1 MAQPKTK
8 RPSGVSITRDG
19 AGFITKWKITDE
31 DYGDGQIFQY
41 YDKLKKSHWVS
52 MDLWSKA
59 VSKKI
64 TIDTSKYY
72 PNTKKKLTFFRARIR
87 GNRAAYSVTNTKT
100 KKTTRYDPTVS
111 DWADKTYEIL
121 PPGKPGLTA
130 TLSSTLS
137 NVTDFKWILA
147 TSRSSRMWCS
157 DLVYETILVKDSSGN
172 GEGQNWKASQLGW
185 ETNTVG
191 ADSHKEIR
199 EDLLLLADAS
209 YTRWFRIKARGPAGD
224 SGWRYASHVY
234 AKPYQAKNISAT
246 LTNTNTG
253 GYMCRVE
260 WEATRDAA
268 HPIDKV
274 TIEYAFAYPTAGM
287 NCPTDAGWKQADVV
301 ADTAGNDAASF
312 SIGSTVDE
320 DQCLFV
326 RVNTMHDRDNNT
338 TTGVPTL
345 VTGGPLKDPT
355 GLVVTLDS
363 ETRLARVEAQNDSQN
378 PDAYIAVVYS
388 TSDDPDGYVCGIIPR
403 EDGYTTVKVPEAV
416 AGQEVT
422 FGVYT
427 VVGEYEEISRA
438 DEATRFAIDEIVRSA
453 NTVRSGGDIPLAPS
467 VSLSMT
473 DTPGTIRVVWNWSWR
488 SATAAELSWADHA
501 DAWESTAGP
510 TTYIVNNIHAAAWNI
525 SGLAVGKRWYV
536 RIRLTSGS
544 GDGKTY
550 GAYSDIVSID
560 LSSAPTIPVLTLSD
574 AVITEGGAV
583 TATWSYSSTDG
594 SQQAFAE
601 IAEVLED
608 NGETLYVPIASTQSA
623 MHLTINAEEVG
634 WQSGESHALVV
645 RVVSESG
652 RQSDGWSDSVVV
664 SIADPLTIA
673 ITQTSLQEITVTE
686 DEAERT
692 VTALTVMPLTITVT
706 GAGAGGTTSVIIERA
721 DAYQVDRP
729 DETMFR
735 GYEGETIAYLT
746 YSGEGQ
752 ATIDLDDLVG
762 SLDDEATY
770 RIIATVQDGLGQSAE
785 VTQEFEVHWA
795 HQAVM
800 PTATVVIDEQNYVA
814 LITPSAEDS
823 GEGDTCDIYRLSVD
837 KPELIYPDAEFGTTY
852 VDPYPATGEFGGHRI
867 VYKTVNGDYITE
879 DNQLA
884 WVDLREAEGDNIDTD
899 YTIIDFG
906 SGRILINRNLDIS
919 NSWSKDF
926 EETQYLGGAVQGDW
940 NPAVRRSASVATV
953 AVSILDQETIQAM
966 RRLAMYAGI
975 CHVRTSDGSS
985 YAANVDVSDKYEHG
999 NGRNVIAYDLDINR
1013 VDPESY
1019 DGMTLEDW
1027 SATHG
1032 GGYSS
1037 LVGSGVVGSMIVG
1050 G

>member
-453 NTVRSGGDIPLAPS
+453 NTVRSGGYIPLAPS

>member
-234 AKPYQAKNISAT
+234 AKPYQAKIISAT

-274 TIEYAFAYPTAGM
+274 TIEYSFAYPTSGM

-363 ETRLARVEAQNDSQN
+363 DTRLARVEAQNDSQN

-706 GAGAGGTTSVIIERA
+706 GAGAGGTTSVIVERA
-721 DAYQVDRP
+721 DAYHVDRP
-729 DETMFR
+729 DETVFR

-752 ATIDLDDLVG
+752 ATIDADALVG

-785 VTQEFEVHWA
+785 TTLEFEVHWA
-795 HQAVM
+795 HQAIM

-814 LITPSAEDS
+814 LITPSAEDP

-919 NSWSKDF
+919 NTWSKDF
-926 EETQYLGGAVQGDW
+926 EETKYLGGSVQGDW
-940 NPAVRRSASVATV
+940 NPAVSRKATVATV

-999 NGRNVIAYDLDINR
+999 NGRNVIAYDIDINR

>member
-652 RQSDGWSDSVVV
+652 MQSDGWSDSVVV